1 MKAERVLRRGGRSL
15 KSVLLLSLLPA
26 LALLMTAALWLSNHQ
41 LRVQINQAYD
51 RSLAGA
57 LRSID
62 HQISTESGGLSVEL
76 PYLMLQFFE
85 LTANESVYYRV
96 LTEDGLAEIGNQALP
111 LPDERLVSGV
121 PFFYT
126 ADYLGQRIRIAALA
140 RRMDPP
146 LNANP
151 KERVIVLV
159 GEDVASR
166 EAFIGSMMWRS
177 AGRDALGV
185 ILVILIVAAGVL
197 GALRPLTRLEQELR
211 GRRPDNFSPVE
222 GRDIPAEVQ
231 PLVNAVNLHM
241 ERYARQARL
250 QSQFLDDASH
260 QLRTPLSVLRMQ
272 LGYAL
277 RESDPAEIRAA
288 LLAMQDGL
296 ERAERTASQLLALA
310 RAKDAPMQN
319 EAPERT
325 DLGDLARSIVREL
338 YPAARA
344 RRQDLGLDCPAEPL
358 WLAAPEWLLRQA
370 VSNLLDN
377 ALRYTPEGGMVT
389 LAVSGDARAARVMV
403 EDNGPGMT
411 ADDIEKA
418 GVRFRRGRAGRNTSG
433 AGLGLAIVHAIMQQ
447 LGGEFRLESP
457 GRGCRATLVFTL
469 GSPTG
474 RPAAPRKT
482 GN

>member
-1 MKAERVLRRGGRSL
+1 MKAERWAKRGRRSL
-15 KSVLLLSLLPA
+15 KSVLLLALLPA
-26 LALLMTAALWLSNHQ
+26 LVLLMTGALWLSNHE

-62 HQISTESGGLSVEL
+62 HQISTRGGGLSVEL
-76 PYLMLQFFE
+76 PYLMLEFFE
-85 LTANESVYYRV
+85 LTADESVYYRV
-96 LTEDGLAEIGNQALP
+96 LTEDGLAEVGNQALP

-121 PFFYT
+121 PRFYT
-126 ADYLGQRIRIAALA
+126 ADYLGQRIRIAAMA

-146 LNANP
+146 LNGDP
-151 KERVIVLV
+151 RERIIVMV
-159 GEDVASR
+159 GEDVSSR
-166 EAFIGSMMWRS
+166 EAFIDSMMWRS
-177 AGRDALGV
+177 VERDVLGLA
-185 ILVILIVAAGVL
+185 LVILIVAAGVL
-197 GALRPLTRLEQELR
+197 WALRPLTRLEQELR
-211 GRRPDNFSPVE
+211 GRRPDNLSPIDD
-222 GRDIPAEVQ
+222 RDIPSEVQ
-231 PLVNAVNLHM
+231 PLVTAVNLHM

-260 QLRTPLSVLRMQ
+260 QLRTPLSVLGMQ
-272 LGYAL
+272 VGYAL

-288 LLAMQDGL
+288 LLAMRDGL

-310 RAKDAPMQN
+310 RAKDAPLQS

-325 DLGDLARSIVREL
+325 DLGALAQSIVREL

-344 RRQDLGLDCPAEPL
+344 RRQDLGLDCPTDPV

-370 VSNLLDN
+370 VANLVDN
-377 ALRYTPEGGMVT
+377 ALRYTPDGGVVT
-389 LAVSGDARAARVMV
+389 LSVSGDAHGARVVV

-411 ADDIEKA
+411 PDDIEKA
-418 GVRFRRGRAGRNTSG
+418 GVRFRRGRAGKNTSG

-469 GSPTG
+469 DSPTEQ
-474 RPAAPRKT
+474 PAAGRKN